1 VSVKNIRPKYKNLKE
16 WMEDKD
22 NIYIGRKGVVFID
35 NERYPKF
42 DSPFANP
49 FKIKKRGKGDEQ
61 EQEKEQEKEREIVL
75 KKYQKYILNLLDNDE
90 KLLNQL
96 ISMKGKTL
104 GCWCCPKKCH
114 GDVLIEIINEI
125 TE

>member
-1 VSVKNIRPKYKNLKE
+1 MSTRLVNVSVKNIRPKYKNLKE

-49 FKIKKRGKGDEQ
+49 FKIKKTDKR
-61 EQEKEQEKEREIVL
+61 EKKEEEEQEKEREIVL
-75 KKYQKYILNLLDNDE
+75 KKYQKYIFTKQ
-90 KLLNQL
+90 KLFYN
-96 ISMKGKTL
+96 IKGFEVQSLKNIL
-104 GCWCCPKKCH
+104 
-114 GDVLIEIINEI
+114 
-125 TE
+125 